1 MKWRDRITLDPSIC
15 HGKACIRGT
24 RIMAS
29 VILGNLAAAAELGR
43 DGDSVKPFLAKRRFE
58 RYNIGEVKS

>member
-1 MKWRDRITLDPSIC
+1 
-15 HGKACIRGT
+15 
-24 RIMAS
+24 MAS